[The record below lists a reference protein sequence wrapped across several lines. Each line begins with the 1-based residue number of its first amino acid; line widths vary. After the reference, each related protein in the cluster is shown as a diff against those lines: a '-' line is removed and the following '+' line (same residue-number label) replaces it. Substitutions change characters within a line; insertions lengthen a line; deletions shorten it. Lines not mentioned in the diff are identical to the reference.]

1 MAAKRPKTKTETSGQ
16 PLPETIAPL
25 NTGLITL
32 CFFLSG
38 ATSLALE
45 VAWSKELSYLL
56 GVDIYAATTVV
67 TAFMAGL
74 GLGALL
80 AARYFRNSGASIRV
94 YGALQLAIGACGLF
108 SIPLFRS
115 TQPLL
120 SLVYTQ
126 LHYESGFF
134 LAARFAV
141 VFGLMLLPATLM
153 GMTLP
158 VVVGASTQG
167 RPRQLARLA
176 GRLYGVNTLGAVTG
190 TLLAGFLLVPRLG
203 LLKTC
208 ILTGLIDLLIGLAVL
223 TAFRRTAAPRR
234 VEASQPT
241 PSTSPL
247 ATAAERLSWPL
258 AIIAISGL
266 AALGLEVVWFRI
278 LARIIGPSV
287 QAFSIML
294 VLYLTGIGVGSL
306 AGCLLIRRPTEDRL
320 LVGGTLAACALGGL
334 LPLTA
339 LNEMPLWYGDLYHF
353 LSAEGSMARLFC
365 VQALLTAWLVL
376 PATIPLGM
384 LFPVVNHVYDRQPGN
399 SRPNAENT
407 VGRLYFSNTL
417 GAVAGCL
424 ATGFWALPTLGVKDS
439 LIAMSLLLAGAAVV
453 LLLWGGSRRLG
464 ERVSW
469 SAALAGGLILIL
481 LLAPPADQQILN
493 AGLYSDMV
501 GPERKAGSRS
511 RADLSLGRLLMF
523 EEGTNNSVAV
533 VANKFDDGN
542 LTLHLTGHWVSTT
555 EFHGRLHLRFLG
567 HLPLL
572 FARHPER
579 VAVIGYGTGITTG
592 TVLLYPEVKQVDV
605 FELESAVID
614 ATKYFDFI
622 NHRPLEDR
630 RTRVFTLDGRSHLAY
645 EPFSYDVITADP
657 IHPFV
662 AGAANLYSQDFYRIA
677 ARRLSDGGVF
687 CQWIP
692 LVAISEESF
701 KTILNSIHSV
711 FPHTA
716 LFTFFGEAV
725 VIASRQPLFRDWE
738 TFISRLASPRV
749 HADFASMDILSPY
762 NLGAFLMGAGRQVD
776 AYLQGTTRIN
786 TDDNVWLEHRI
797 PQDLYSGSTGN
808 LFFDLDRFFGKS
820 RDSALQALWPGLE
833 VNRLQHELARLSRDG
848 DQAFHLAEEA
858 RERQDPKAEIR
869 YLREAYRDFNSR
881 FYYPAGLRLAEELAQ
896 NDRAQEAYAIL
907 HQLQFYFPAFAEAFQ
922 QEARL
927 RLAAPKQNWD
937 ALQEVVRWGLR
948 YSPDDQTLQ
957 NLQRRIPMEATSNKG

>member
-1 MAAKRPKTKTETSGQ
+1 MAEKRRHPKSEKSRKTPQDKDVS
-16 PLPETIAPL
+16 PLS
-25 NTGLITL
+25 TGLITM
-32 CFFLSG
+32 FFFVSG
-38 ATSLALE
+38 ATSLSLE

-80 AARYFRNSGASIRV
+80 AARYFQNTGASIRV
-94 YGALQLAIGACGLF
+94 YGGLQLVIGACGLF

-134 LAARFAV
+134 LAARFV
-141 VFGLMLLPATLM
+141 IVFGLMLLPATLM

-158 VVVGASTQG
+158 VVVGASTHG
-167 RPRQLARLA
+167 RPNQLARLA

-190 TLLAGFLLVPRLG
+190 TLLAGFLLVPHLG
-203 LLKTC
+203 LWWTC
-208 ILTGLIDLLIGLAVL
+208 ALTGLLDFLIGLMVL
-223 TAFRRTAAPRR
+223 TIFRRGTEPNPI
-234 VEASQPT
+234 E
-241 PSTSPL
+241 TSKRSHSKANF
-247 ATAAERLSWPL
+247 ATATERLAWPL
-258 AIIAISGL
+258 VIIGLSGL

-278 LARIIGPSV
+278 LARIVGPSV

-294 VLYLTGIGVGSL
+294 VLYLTGIGGGSL
-306 AGCLLIRRPTEDRL
+306 AGCFLIRRQTDDRL

-334 LPLTA
+334 LPLIA
-339 LNEMPLWYGDLYHF
+339 LNNMPLWYGDLYR
-353 LSAEGSMARLFC
+353 LLAAEGSMVRLFC
-365 VQALLTAWLVL
+365 VQAILSAWLIL

-384 LFPVVNHVYDRQPGN
+384 LFPVINRAYDGRPGT
-399 SRPNAENT
+399 RPPNAENT
-407 VGRLYFSNTL
+407 VGRLYFCNTL
-417 GAVAGCL
+417 GAVIGCL
-424 ATGFWALPTLGVKDS
+424 LTGFWALPALGVKNS
-439 LIAMSLLLAGAAVV
+439 LVAMSLLLAGLAGY
-453 LLLWGGSRRLG
+453 LLLRCRSGRLWKRGLWTGS
-464 ERVSW
+464 
-469 SAALAGGLILIL
+469 LAGVLILIL

-501 GPERKAGSRS
+501 GQQQKVGGRN

-523 EEGTNNSVAV
+523 KEGINNSVAV

-605 FELESAVID
+605 FELESAVIE
-614 ATKYFDFI
+614 ATQYFDFI
-622 NHRPLEDR
+622 NHRPLEDNR
-630 RTRVFTLDGRSHLAY
+630 IRVFTLDGRSHLAY
-645 EPFSYDVITADP
+645 EPSSYDVITADP

-677 ARRLSDGGVF
+677 ARRLNDGGIF

-692 LVAISEESF
+692 LVAISEDSF

-716 LFTFFGEAV
+716 IFTFFGEAV
-725 VIASRQPLFRDWE
+725 VIASREPLARDWE
-738 TFISRLASPRV
+738 TFIRRLDSQRV
-749 HADFASMDILSPY
+749 HSDFESMDILSPY

-776 AYLQGTTRIN
+776 AYLQDTTRIN
-786 TDDNVWLEHRI
+786 TDDNVWLEHHI
-797 PQDLYSGSTGN
+797 PQDLYSGTTRN
-808 LFFDLDRFFGKS
+808 LFFELNRFFGKNRS
-820 RDSALQALWPGLE
+820 DALQALLPGLDL
-833 VNRLQHELARLSRDG
+833 NRMRLELAQLTRNG
-848 DQAFHLAEEA
+848 DQAFQLATTA
-858 RERQDPKAEIR
+858 RERQDREAEIR
-869 YLREAYRDFNSR
+869 YLWETYRDFNSR
-881 FYYPAGLRLAEELAQ
+881 FYYPAGLRLADQLAQ
-896 NDRAQEAYAIL
+896 SGRMQEAYAIL
-907 HQLQFYFPAFAEAFQ
+907 HRLQFYHPAFAEAFQ

-927 RLAAPKQNWD
+927 RLANPTEDLDVLK
-937 ALQEVVRWGLR
+937 EVIKLGLR
-948 YSPDDQTLQ
+948 YSPEDEPL
-957 NLQRRIPMEATSNKG
+957 LSLRRQIPMVAHPD